1 MNTTLEQLTNL
12 RSIHKACTTKGFN
25 TPKAYT
31 IGSSKYS
38 IRYKEGISV
47 QTISRLFSGRRSK
60 YSIYLHTGV
69 LQVCVLVIIPNQQ
82 DILTYLNWTYELSA
96 TFVASWSISIC
107 LFLRHLEI
115 MLGLS
120 TTADQLWKK
129 NYVFSR
135 FKRINPFFK

>member
-12 RSIHKACTTKGFN
+12 GSIKPALQKVSILLKHTLQEVPNTVFITNKG
-25 TPKAYT
+25 YL
-31 IGSSKYS
+31 
-38 IRYKEGISV
+38 YKPFQDS
-47 QTISRLFSGRRSK
+47 FSGRRSK

-69 LQVCVLVIIPNQQ
+69 LQVCVLVIIPNHQ

-96 TFVASWSISIC
+96 TFVAAWSISIC

-129 NYVFSR
+129 KLCFQQV
-135 FKRINPFFK
+135 